1 MQPLPTKEQQNKSGR
16 SKVES
21 EFGLYF
27 YLFVS
32 PIDQDGIDSIIFLNY
47 HDNFVHLE
55 RCFRISFRTIT
66 ARDVEYNC
74 EKCN

>member
-27 YLFVS
+27 LL
-32 PIDQDGIDSIIFLNY
+32 ICLTDQDGIDSIIVLNY

-55 RCFRISFRTIT
+55 RCFRTSLWKIT
-66 ARDVEYNC
+66 ARDVR
-74 EKCN
+74 